1 MFDGKSVLFVGRYVY
16 RKDLS
21 KSVLANL
28 YQRSN
33 IFVPLYIFGE
43 PLGIALLE
51 ARSQRHR

>member
-1 MFDGKSVLFVGRYVY
+1 M
-16 RKDLS
+16 S

-51 ARSQRHR
+51 AMVSKTPIVATAKVGYGK